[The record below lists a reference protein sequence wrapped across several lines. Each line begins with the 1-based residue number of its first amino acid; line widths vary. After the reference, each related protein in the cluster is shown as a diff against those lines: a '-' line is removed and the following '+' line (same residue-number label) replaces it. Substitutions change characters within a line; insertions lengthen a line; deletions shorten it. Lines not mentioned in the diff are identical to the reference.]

1 MRCKF
6 NRVQNL
12 YRYLFSKAFQLFF
25 RSKSNNAAVYLLRM
39 FNITDCLT

>member
-12 YRYLFSKAFQLFF
+12 YRYLFSKAFQLFLEVKVIM
-25 RSKSNNAAVYLLRM
+25 RLY
-39 FNITDCLT
+39 IY